1 MVPGPC
7 HGRRHRCLSSHGPA
21 LLTAAALAM
30 LVLAAPGTG
39 AAATPPVS
47 PQAKAEA
54 IVQPSVVYVTTK
66 WKGWI
71 RLTSGHLLSRYP
83 FHTSTTC
90 SGFAASPDGY
100 VVPAGHCVDDRT
112 ADGGKGLL
120 IKEALAELVHA
131 GRLTLK
137 EAQALLQHAYMNW
150 TVEGTQ
156 SGSPP
161 DRAIAVYQ
169 ARAASGVPVSE
180 PMQASVLSFS
190 SLRTG
195 DVALLKVASPAP
207 MPMLAV
213 APQSPDNGTEV
224 VSAGYPGSVAKVTD
238 PRLLPSFKEGSTSST
253 QTVNGVP
260 FIEVSAAASPGMSG
274 GPTVNLDGQVVG
286 TVSFGVGGESQPFNF
301 ITDTSTVRALLVRN
315 GVPTTLSAADQAFR
329 AGLTDYYAGHY
340 HDAVAEFDKVL
351 AVQPSQA
358 TAQQYRARAVQNYPN
373 EVSGTSPW
381 LWVGTGAGAL
391 VLIAVV
397 IVAAL
402 MIRRS
407 RTRRSPPGAAP
418 PPPGAAPPP
427 PGAAPPPAAAPP
439 PVDSTSA
446 PTASTCPQCG
456 TPHPPDAHFC
466 AACGH
471 QFGPPGQAGVG
482 GQPPPGAGP
491 D

>member
-100 VVPAGHCVDDRT
+100 VVTAGHCVDDRT

-120 IKEALAELVHA
+120 IKEALTELVQA

-137 EAQALLQHAYMNW
+137 EARALLPHAYMNW

-161 DRAIAVYQ
+161 DRAVSAYETV
-169 ARAASGVPVSE
+169 AASGVPVAQ
-180 PMQASVLSFS
+180 PLQASVLSFS

-195 DVALLKVASPAP
+195 DVALLKVVSPSP
-207 MPMLAV
+207 MPALAV

-224 VSAGYPGSVAKVTD
+224 VSAGYPGSVAHETD
-238 PRLLPSFKEGSTSST
+238 PKLLPSLKEGSTSST
-253 QTVNGVP
+253 QTADGGT

-274 GPTVNLDGQVVG
+274 RATGNL
-286 TVSFGVGGESQPFNF
+286 
-301 ITDTSTVRALLVRN
+301 
-315 GVPTTLSAADQAFR
+315 
-329 AGLTDYYAGHY
+329 
-340 HDAVAEFDKVL
+340 
-351 AVQPSQA
+351 
-358 TAQQYRARAVQNYPN
+358 
-373 EVSGTSPW
+373 
-381 LWVGTGAGAL
+381 
-391 VLIAVV
+391 
-397 IVAAL
+397 
-402 MIRRS
+402 
-407 RTRRSPPGAAP
+407 
-418 PPPGAAPPP
+418 
-427 PGAAPPPAAAPP
+427 
-439 PVDSTSA
+439 
-446 PTASTCPQCG
+446 
-456 TPHPPDAHFC
+456 
-466 AACGH
+466 
-471 QFGPPGQAGVG
+471 G
-482 GQPPPGAGP
+482 GQGQRTVGPRPGG
-491 D
+491 